1 MEHVAAVVAW
11 SLAVLIGVL
20 IGYLTGYA
28 KKKGENRAIHEDIN
42 KLVEQVR
49 VVTTTTKEIEA
60 KISGE
65 LWDRQ
70 KRWEL
75 KRDLLLDGIKATQ
88 TVVDKAVKFYAT
100 SETVNQQPEQN
111 TPAQLGM
118 VLEVSTALW
127 DAMNDFERASLLIE
141 LVCGQELK
149 KALSDFNLFVRDLV
163 NVINH
168 GDVAVA
174 SHMVRQFSTKRDS
187 ALTTI
192 REELSPRAP
201 AASPEQQ

>member
-100 SETVNQQPEQN
+100 SETVNRQPEQN